1 MQSKPILFVDVD
13 GVISLWGFVQ
23 HEPPPGAYASVD
35 GILHF
40 LSATAG
46 EHLLALREHFEL
58 VWCTG
63 WKDRANDYLPH
74 ALGLPEPLP
83 WLEFGTPAER
93 TAHWKLDAVIAYAQ
107 DRPAAWIDDAFD
119 ESCHAWAAKRGAPT
133 LLVATEPP
141 TGLQAAHADE
151 LRRWAAA
158 LPLTS

>member
-1 MQSKPILFVDVD
+1 MQRKPILFVDVD

-23 HEPPPGAYASVD
+23 HDPPPGTYASVD

-46 EHLLALREHFEL
+46 EHLLALREHFDL

-63 WKDRANDYLPH
+63 WKDRANEYLPH

-93 TAHWKLDAVIAYAQ
+93 TAHWKLDAVTSYAQ

-119 ESCHAWAAKRGAPT
+119 ESCHAWAAERGAPT

-141 TGLQAAHADE
+141 TGLQAAHADALSTWAAS
-151 LRRWAAA
+151 LRR
-158 LPLTS
+158 TG